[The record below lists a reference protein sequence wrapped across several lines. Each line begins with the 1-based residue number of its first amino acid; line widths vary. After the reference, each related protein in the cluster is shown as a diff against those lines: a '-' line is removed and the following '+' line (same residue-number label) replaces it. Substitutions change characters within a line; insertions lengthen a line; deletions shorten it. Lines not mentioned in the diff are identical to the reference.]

1 MKIKARKL
9 YNTKNMTRVQW
20 LQARKSGIGGSD
32 AAAITGLNKYS
43 SPLEVFLDKT
53 EPLNEVSDGQIS
65 EAAEWGNRLE
75 QTIRTKFKEN
85 HPELRIQRSFIMWQ
99 SQEHPFMLAN
109 VDGLLF
115 DPKKGWGILEIKTSS
130 EWRNDE
136 WGDEE
141 IVEEYLIQVQHYL
154 ATMGLDWGYF
164 AVLIGGN
171 KYREFYVK
179 RDDELIDSLIQIEK
193 EFWNEHVIKNVPP
206 APDGSDSSNE
216 VLHRMYPIEQ
226 TKEIDEIKRLG
237 DEVLELI
244 EERDALDEEKKRI
257 ESRKKEI
264 DNLLKGHLGD
274 YQVAEAGERKIT
286 WKPSRSFSEEKLKVE
301 QPDIYERF
309 SVQTLDKKA
318 FQKAY
323 PKMYK
328 NCMEENGKKTLGVK
342 EDEVE
347 YIVGVA

>member
-1 MKIKARKL
+1 MKIKAKKL
-9 YNTKNMTRVQW
+9 YNTKDMTRREW

-43 SPLEVFLDKT
+43 SPLGVFLDKT
-53 EPLNEVSDGQIS
+53 EPLNEVEDGQIS
-65 EAAEWGNRLE
+65 EAAEWGNRHE
-75 QTIRTKFKEN
+75 PTIRAKFKEN

-99 SQEHPFMLAN
+99 SVEHPFMLAN

-115 DPKKGWGILEIKTSS
+115 HPEKGWGILEIKTSS

-171 KYREFYVK
+171 KYREFYVE
-179 RDDELIDSLIQIEK
+179 RDNELIDSLIQIEK
-193 EFWNEHVIKNVPP
+193 EFWNDNVMANNPP

-216 VLHRMYPIEQ
+216 VLNRIYPVDM
-226 TKEIDEIKRLG
+226 TMEITEIKRLG
-237 DEVLELI
+237 DEVVELI
-244 EERDALDEEKKRI
+244 EERESLDAEKKRI
-257 ESRKKEI
+257 EERKKEI

-274 YQVAEAGERKIT
+274 FQVGEAGERKIT
-286 WKPSRSFSEEKLKVE
+286 WKPSRAFSEEKLKKE
-301 QPDIYERF
+301 QPDIYEKF
-309 SVQTLDKKA
+309 SVPTLDKKA
-318 FQKAY
+318 FKKAY
-323 PKMYK
+323 PKMYG
-328 NCMEENGKKTLGVK
+328 NCMEETGKRTLGVK
-342 EDEVE
+342 EDEIE